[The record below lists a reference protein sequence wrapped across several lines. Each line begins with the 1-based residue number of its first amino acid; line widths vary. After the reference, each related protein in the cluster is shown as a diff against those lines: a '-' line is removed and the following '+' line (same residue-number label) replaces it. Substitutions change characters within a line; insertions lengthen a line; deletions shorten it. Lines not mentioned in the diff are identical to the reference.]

1 MQKQVKLTIK
11 RKQRPIIPINAFIA
25 LYLAPTPTPTPVC
38 AKLLS

>member
-1 MQKQVKLTIK
+1 MQKQVKLKIK

-25 LYLAPTPTPTPVC
+25 LYLAPTPTPVC